1 MIADAVTVGPA
12 GLAVA
17 FGAGVIGFASPCVLP
32 LIPGYLAFVSG
43 VPGGSLPEQ
52 RRRVVRAAVGFV
64 AGFTAVFT
72 LAGAGSGVVGAQFL
86 DHRDTLE
93 KIGGAIIIGMG
104 IFMLLPT
111 ARLLQREWRIP
122 VPRPQN
128 TLGTAVAGAAFAIA
142 WTPCIGPTLGTIL
155 TIAGTQGKAVDGAV
169 LLFFYSLGLGVP
181 FIAAGIALPWV
192 LSAARTVRD
201 HWWLVTRASGALL
214 VVMGVLLWSGQ
225 FTDISARLAG

>member
-1 MIADAVTVGPA
+1 MINRKGVVIDRINGKTSEKTLAHELTPLAPVVIADAVTVGPA

-72 LAGAGSGVVGAQFL
+72 LAGAGSGIVGAQFL

-111 ARLLQREWRIP
+111 ARAAAA
-122 VPRPQN
+122 
-128 TLGTAVAGAAFAIA
+128 GVAGSRPPDRR
-142 WTPCIGPTLGTIL
+142 TR
-155 TIAGTQGKAVDGAV
+155 
-169 LLFFYSLGLGVP
+169 
-181 FIAAGIALPWV
+181 
-192 LSAARTVRD
+192 SAPRWPAPPSPSPGR
-201 HWWLVTRASGALL
+201 RASAPRWGR
-214 VVMGVLLWSGQ
+214 S
-225 FTDISARLAG
+225 